1 MSPPRISRSGDP
13 FDQALLRAGRN
24 DGPPRGAED
33 RALVG
38 LGLAAGLA
46 AGSVVGARPGA
57 LSAVRWGGS
66 LKAVAVVMALGVGAT
81 LWMAPSLRGAVAR
94 WESALHAL
102 ASPAPNPPDVLS
114 RPPIPSAPIA
124 TVALPGRSTA
134 AEGPS
139 VASPVERGAPIAPEV
154 SAQGSSG
161 APPVM
166 RTAGAARA
174 LRNAPRTPQAA
185 PSASAGAGHPRI
197 GATPAAAVS
206 DAPQSAPLDTTPLSV
221 EIALVQQAARAIASD
236 ETSIAL
242 GLLDAY
248 QRQCPHGVLVEEAG
262 ALRVEALARS
272 GRKAQARVLA
282 RELLDAHPH
291 GVLAARLHAV
301 LDVGSDADP
310 R

>member
-24 DGPPRGAED
+24 DGPPHGAEECS
-33 RALVG
+33 LVG

-46 AGSVVGARPGA
+46 AGSVVGAPPGA
-57 LSAVRWGGS
+57 LSALRWGGS
-66 LKAVAVVMALGVGAT
+66 LKGVAVVMALGVGASI
-81 LWMAPSLRGAVAR
+81 WMAPSLRGAVAR
-94 WESALHAL
+94 WESALRVL
-102 ASPAPNPPDVLS
+102 AAPSAPNQPDVLG
-114 RPPIPSAPIA
+114 RPAIPSAPIA
-124 TVALPGRSTA
+124 GVAPPGRSAA
-134 AEGPS
+134 AEGPW
-139 VASPVERGAPIAPEV
+139 VASPVERAAPVAPEV
-154 SAQGSSG
+154 SAQGSSA

-166 RTAGAARA
+166 RAAGAARA
-174 LRNAPRTPQAA
+174 LRGAPHPPQAA
-185 PSASAGAGHPRI
+185 PSALAGAGPGV
-197 GATPAAAVS
+197 GAAPAAAAS

-221 EIALVQQAARAIASD
+221 EIALVQQAARAIAGG

-272 GRKAQARVLA
+272 GRKAEARALA

-301 LDVGSDADP
+301 LDGPSDAD